1 MDRKIFI
8 YAVLIVISCF
18 NFAQRDLGSTFKLT
32 TTTPW
37 PPQAALHLFLL
48 SFFLHLAQFGVALT
62 VPGDVEGPQMASTE
76 EENTELPEMASMEE
90 ENIELPE
97 MASKETEAMVGV

>member
-1 MDRKIFI
+1 M
-8 YAVLIVISCF
+8 A
-18 NFAQRDLGSTFKLT
+18 ATGSSIL
-32 TTTPW
+32 
-37 PPQAALHLFLL
+37 ALLL
-48 SFFLHLAQFGVALT
+48 LQLLHLAQFGVALT